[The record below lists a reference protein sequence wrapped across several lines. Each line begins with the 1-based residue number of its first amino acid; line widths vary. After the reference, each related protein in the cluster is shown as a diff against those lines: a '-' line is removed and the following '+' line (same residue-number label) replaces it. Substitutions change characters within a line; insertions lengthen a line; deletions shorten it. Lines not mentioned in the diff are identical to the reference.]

1 MYFNKAEGCYKY
13 NPRVCLWSLL
23 HSFLKKKL
31 YYKWTTKAQ
40 CFFFLHLYKFSA
52 TRGNV
57 GLTFD
62 SSYTSKDTFSNR
74 TNYSDFDSK
83 GELSSIR
90 TVAVCSDRKRS
101 STSVV
106 WTFLPLFIYKVDS
119 STHILACSSLAVLS
133 EHTVVRQEFGFSFF
147 FLLVFQPF
155 TSRHVLLLVTPKQ
168 WCPSI
173 YIKTTVF

>member
-1 MYFNKAEGCYKY
+1 MF
-13 NPRVCLWSLL
+13 VVITSL
-23 HSFLKKKL
+23 FFKKKTL
-31 YYKWTTKAQ
+31 LQMNNKSSV
-40 CFFFLHLYKFSA
+40 FFFLHLYKFSA

-57 GLTFD
+57 GLTFN

-106 WTFLPLFIYKVDS
+106 
-119 STHILACSSLAVLS
+119 
-133 EHTVVRQEFGFSFF
+133 
-147 FLLVFQPF
+147 
-155 TSRHVLLLVTPKQ
+155 
-168 WCPSI
+168 
-173 YIKTTVF
+173 

>member
-1 MYFNKAEGCYKY
+1 MELAATLMWRTHYINLTPMYFNKAEGCYKY

-23 HSFLKKKL
+23 HSFLKKTLLQMNNKSSVF
-31 YYKWTTKAQ
+31 
-40 CFFFLHLYKFSA
+40 FFFLHLYKFSA

-106 WTFLPLFIYKVDS
+106 
-119 STHILACSSLAVLS
+119 
-133 EHTVVRQEFGFSFF
+133 
-147 FLLVFQPF
+147 
-155 TSRHVLLLVTPKQ
+155 
-168 WCPSI
+168 
-173 YIKTTVF
+173 

>member
-1 MYFNKAEGCYKY
+1 MELAATLMWRTHYINLTPMYFNKAEGCYKY

-106 WTFLPLFIYKVDS
+106 WTFSFPRYLQSRFINTYSCVQLISVSWDLRS
-119 STHILACSSLAVLS
+119 
-133 EHTVVRQEFGFSFF
+133 
-147 FLLVFQPF
+147 PF
-155 TSRHVLLLVTPKQ
+155 CLNTRS
-168 WCPSI
+168 
-173 YIKTTVF
+173 

>member
-23 HSFLKKKL
+23 HSFLKKNFITNEQKKL
-31 YYKWTTKAQ
+31 SV
-40 CFFFLHLYKFSA
+40 FFLHLYKFSA

-106 WTFLPLFIYKVDS
+106 WTFLPLVIYKVDS
-119 STHILACSSLAVLS
+119 STHILVSSVDFCKLRSSLAVLS

-168 WCPSI
+168 
-173 YIKTTVF
+173 